1 MTVPFA
7 GLRVLD
13 LADRS
18 AALAGRILADLGATV
33 TMIEPPT
40 GATIRRHGPRFGD
53 ESAAH
58 HYFSANK
65 RSMTVDLAT
74 EPDVLRGLVAD
85 ADVLI
90 DTERPGRLDDLGLGH
105 HALRAVNPRLVQC
118 SVTPFGL
125 HGEWRHWK
133 ATDLTSVAA
142 GGLAWLSG
150 EPRGV
155 PVQGGANVA
164 HVMAGLHATSG
175 IAVALHH
182 RDHGD
187 GSGVH
192 LDLSVQE
199 AVVMA
204 AMQTATPTHWA
215 WHGHIPRRPGLSN
228 ALRCADGGYVGHL
241 VRPDRFPA
249 FLAWAEQ
256 EGIDHAM
263 TVDDWAWSRLD
274 APRKDNP
281 VAATTLALAAK
292 LTRDEFAAGALEA
305 DIVCLPVLGLEDLDR
320 TEQFVANDQFVE
332 VEHPRLGGLGFVR
345 SPVDGMREP
354 ITIRP
359 APDRGADD
367 DARPAP
373 LAPAP
378 APGTPPVGDPARALA
393 GLRIVDFTWVLAGP
407 LGTRLLAD
415 FGADVIRVESTTKP
429 DSMRSQIGPDGVPD
443 PDLGGLHNSVNTGK
457 RSLAVDLRDPRG
469 RQLVDELID
478 TADVVVDN
486 FRPGALA
493 RMGFDYD
500 TLRQRNPGIVVCHL
514 PGAHPRGPWAG
525 RPSMGNIL
533 MAASG
538 FNLLTGFEGE
548 RPRGIGVAYPD
559 FTGPHLL
566 ATTVLAAVHEQRRT
580 GVGQEITIPQLSGM
594 VAMLGAEWLAYRAS
608 GAVPPRRANRDD
620 DHAPHGIF
628 PARPGEHSDDEWIAV
643 AVAGDDEWQALAG
656 LVDPTLGDD
665 PRFRTHVDRKA
676 NEDALDAV
684 IRTWTAGHDK
694 WELAAQLQAAGIA
707 AAPVEH
713 LADTYGLDPQLRHHY
728 QHLRQPSRPDLDVPV
743 DREPV
748 RWVGADHRLTRSPG
762 VGEHGHEIVC
772 GVLGRS
778 DEEFAGLLADGVLA

>member
-1 MTVPFA
+1 MTGPFA

-40 GATIRRHGPRFGD
+40 GATIRRHGPRFGE

-90 DTERPGRLDDLGLGH
+90 DTERPGRLDALGLGH

-256 EGIDHAM
+256 EGIDI
-263 TVDDWAWSRLD
+263 
-274 APRKDNP
+274 
-281 VAATTLALAAK
+281 LAVGSEIA
-292 LTRDEFAAGALEA
+292 R
-305 DIVCLPVLGLEDLDR
+305 P
-320 TEQFVANDQFVE
+320 
-332 VEHPRLGGLGFVR
+332 HPR
-345 SPVDGMREP
+345 D
-354 ITIRP
+354 
-359 APDRGADD
+359 
-367 DARPAP
+367 
-373 LAPAP
+373 
-378 APGTPPVGDPARALA
+378 ARAL
-393 GLRIVDFTWVLAGP
+393 
-407 LGTRLLAD
+407 
-415 FGADVIRVESTTKP
+415 
-429 DSMRSQIGPDGVPD
+429 GV
-443 PDLGGLHNSVNTGK
+443 
-457 RSLAVDLRDPRG
+457 
-469 RQLVDELID
+469 
-478 TADVVVDN
+478 
-486 FRPGALA
+486 
-493 RMGFDYD
+493 
-500 TLRQRNPGIVVCHL
+500 
-514 PGAHPRGPWAG
+514 
-525 RPSMGNIL
+525 RPSDRGVRYDQ
-533 MAASG
+533 AP
-538 FNLLTGFEGE
+538 LL
-548 RPRGIGVAYPD
+548 
-559 FTGPHLL
+559 
-566 ATTVLAAVHEQRRT
+566 
-580 GVGQEITIPQLSGM
+580 
-594 VAMLGAEWLAYRAS
+594 
-608 GAVPPRRANRDD
+608 
-620 DHAPHGIF
+620 
-628 PARPGEHSDDEWIAV
+628 
-643 AVAGDDEWQALAG
+643 
-656 LVDPTLGDD
+656 
-665 PRFRTHVDRKA
+665 
-676 NEDALDAV
+676 
-684 IRTWTAGHDK
+684 
-694 WELAAQLQAAGIA
+694 
-707 AAPVEH
+707 
-713 LADTYGLDPQLRHHY
+713 
-728 QHLRQPSRPDLDVPV
+728 
-743 DREPV
+743 
-748 RWVGADHRLTRSPG
+748 
-762 VGEHGHEIVC
+762 
-772 GVLGRS
+772 
-778 DEEFAGLLADGVLA
+778 